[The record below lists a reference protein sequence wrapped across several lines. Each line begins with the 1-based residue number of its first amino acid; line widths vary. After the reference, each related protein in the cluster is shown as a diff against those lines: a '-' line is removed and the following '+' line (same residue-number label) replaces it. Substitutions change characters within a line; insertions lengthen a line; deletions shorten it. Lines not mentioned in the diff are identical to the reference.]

1 MWQTGVWSGFWCTL
15 ARTRKF
21 DSAVRSIYHRLF
33 SYSEDMAS
41 CPPGLS
47 RAEQGTRRFSP
58 ASLLPTELCF
68 STAIDSHE
76 AGSCPTPHTRA
87 CGEYTPLFHI
97 VVPSPVA
104 LELGCSRSGARGDI
118 YLGASPMQP
127 FQVWNTPGLGCIE
140 MLTGVH
146 PALFSLAATRAIVQS
161 IPPHPEAPR
170 NAKPPGLG
178 CSPRLLDVAS
188 ALKWNSWQ
196 SVVN

>member
-104 LELGCSRSGARGDI
+104 LELGCPRSGARGDI

-146 PALFSLAATRAIVQS
+146 PALFFSRSDTGDRANYS
-161 IPPHPEAPR
+161 PTPR
-170 NAKPPGLG
+170 GSSECKA
-178 CSPRLLDVAS
+178 SRARLLS
-188 ALKWNSWQ
+188 
-196 SVVN
+196 